1 MRYVGPQGD
10 GSCYL
15 RGMKRIIIPFAAG
28 VAAGSLAMSR
38 CGGEAEAAAVT
49 VKADT
54 VTVTDTVLVE
64 KPVEKIRTKVRT
76 VVRPMALAADTT
88 DTVAVRVGMERKVYQ
103 TDDYRAVVSGYEAS
117 LDTLLLRRE
126 LTRVTL
132 TPATQGRGRRWG
144 VSVTA
149 GVALTPAGVQPMIGI
164 GVSYRLA
171 SF

>member
-1 MRYVGPQGD
+1 MSEGYF
-10 GSCYL
+10 
-15 RGMKRIIIPFAAG
+15 RGMKRIIISFAAG
-28 VAAGSLAMSR
+28 AAAGFLAMSK
-38 CGGEAEAAAVT
+38 CAGGAETAAGVIMT
-49 VKADT
+49 DT
-54 VTVTDTVLVE
+54 VTMTDTVLVE
-64 KPVEKIRTKVRT
+64 MPVEKIRTVVRT
-76 VVRPMALAADTT
+76 EVRPMALAADTT

-132 TPATQGRGRRWG
+132 TSATAASKRRWG

-149 GVALTPAGVQPMIGI
+149 GVALTPAGVQPMIGV
-164 GVSYRLA
+164 GVSYRLV